1 MRDWKALVA
10 ISTGIEFFSLLHS
23 FFRRLSISLSNSCEE
38 DWRKAMIKNRK
49 TVHVGNIEVTPFSA
63 KKLKSINRAIKRKY
77 DRLRKRYK
85 EVRGRRVDWIDHHF
99 EDGWLYVGV
108 QFMDGTYFSL
118 QFTPQIETEGIEFS
132 DMSSGDDVI
141 LKEYYRRRRE
151 H

>member
-1 MRDWKALVA
+1 MTK
-10 ISTGIEFFSLLHS
+10 
-23 FFRRLSISLSNSCEE
+23 
-38 DWRKAMIKNRK
+38 KPK
-49 TVHVGNIEVTPFSA
+49 TVHVGDIEVTPFSA
-63 KKLKSINRAIKRKY
+63 KKLKSINRAIRRKY

-85 EVRGRRVDWIDHHF
+85 EVRGKRVDWIDHRF

-108 QFMDGTYFSL
+108 RFMDGTYFSL

-141 LKEYYRRRRE
+141 LKEYYRRRRG